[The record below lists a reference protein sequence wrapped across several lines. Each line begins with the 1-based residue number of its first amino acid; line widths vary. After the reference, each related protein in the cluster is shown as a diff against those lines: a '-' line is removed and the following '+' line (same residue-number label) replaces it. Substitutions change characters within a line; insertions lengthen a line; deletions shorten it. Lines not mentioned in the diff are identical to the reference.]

1 MRSTALCI
9 ASAILL
15 FAAAPAPD
23 TPETLIK
30 SLYAHHQ
37 PGKNKNIDW
46 CNRKTISKYANAR
59 LTDLFIKDCQCAKRT
74 KEFCQLD
81 SDPFYDAQDFDDADP
96 NVRVKATD
104 PNTFEVTLNN
114 FGDETLV
121 YTIQQTSKGWRI
133 SDIASP
139 TNKSLVKLLSTK

>member
-1 MRSTALCI
+1 
-9 ASAILL
+9 
-15 FAAAPAPD
+15 
-23 TPETLIK
+23 
-30 SLYAHHQ
+30 
-37 PGKNKNIDW
+37 
-46 CNRKTISKYANAR
+46 
-59 LTDLFIKDCQCAKRT
+59 
-74 KEFCQLD
+74 LD

-104 PNTFEVTLNN
+104 SNTFEVTLNN

-121 YTIQQTSKGWRI
+121 YTMQQTSKGWRI